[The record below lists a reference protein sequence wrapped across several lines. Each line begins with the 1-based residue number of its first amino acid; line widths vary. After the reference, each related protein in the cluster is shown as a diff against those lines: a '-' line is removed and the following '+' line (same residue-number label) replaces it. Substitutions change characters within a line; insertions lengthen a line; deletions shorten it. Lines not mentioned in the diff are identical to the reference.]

1 MPHREIEVL
10 IAEDEDL
17 DRFLLES
24 AFKKKQVTN
33 PIRFFENGRELISF
47 LKENVSDS
55 LHDKFIVLTDLNMP
69 IMNGFELLA
78 ELRSDPLMR
87 RIPVFVL
94 TSSSDETDIKRA
106 SELGIAGYISKEN
119 AGEDFMQGIE
129 LIGKWITICS
139 VPEL

>member
-33 PIRFFENGRELISF
+33 PIRFFENGKELIDF
-47 LKENVSDS
+47 LKENVSEA

-78 ELRSDPLMR
+78 ELRSEPRMR

>member
-33 PIRFFENGRELISF
+33 PIRFFENGRELIRF

-78 ELRSDPLMR
+78 ELRSDQLMR

>member
-33 PIRFFENGRELISF
+33 PIRFFENGREMISF

-106 SELGIAGYISKEN
+106 SELGLAGYISKEN

>member
-33 PIRFFENGRELISF
+33 PIRFFENGREMISF

>member
-1 MPHREIEVL
+1 M
-10 IAEDEDL
+10 
-17 DRFLLES
+17 ES

-33 PIRFFENGRELISF
+33 PIRFFENGRELIGF

>member
-1 MPHREIEVL
+1 MPHREIEILV
-10 IAEDEDL
+10 AEDEDL

-33 PIRFFENGRELISF
+33 PIRFFENGRELLDF
-47 LKENVSDS
+47 LEANVSDT

-78 ELRSDPLMR
+78 EMKQHSLMR

-94 TSSSDETDIKRA
+94 TSSSDETDVQRA
-106 SELGIAGYISKEN
+106 SDLGIAGYISKEN

-139 VPEL
+139 VPEV

>member
-129 LIGKWITICS
+129 LSGKWITICS

>member
-1 MPHREIEVL
+1 MFSGRS
-10 IAEDEDL
+10 DEDL

-33 PIRFFENGRELISF
+33 PIRFFENGREMISF

>member
-33 PIRFFENGRELISF
+33 PIRFFENGREMISF

-94 TSSSDETDIKRA
+94 TSSSDETD
-106 SELGIAGYISKEN
+106 
-119 AGEDFMQGIE
+119 
-129 LIGKWITICS
+129 
-139 VPEL
+139 